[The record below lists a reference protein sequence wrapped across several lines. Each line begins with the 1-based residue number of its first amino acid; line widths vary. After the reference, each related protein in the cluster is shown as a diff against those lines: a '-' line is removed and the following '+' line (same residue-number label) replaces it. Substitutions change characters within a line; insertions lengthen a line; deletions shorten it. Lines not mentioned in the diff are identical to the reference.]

1 MQSNVPAD
9 MPEYLREMIE
19 NNTFKD
25 QPEEFKRLVLQSW
38 RDVATGNVT
47 KQVREA
53 AKLLREESGRLFEI
67 AKAANL
73 LCQRVEEYVVR
84 ESAIAGS
91 SNAPEGRITRTEEDH
106 SIVLPTQKQVG
117 DSYRAWEKGPQALLE
132 WVKANRKK
140 SD

>member
-9 MPEYLREMIE
+9 MPQYLREMI
-19 NNTFKD
+19 D

-47 KQVREA
+47 PQVREA
-53 AKLLREESGRLFEI
+53 AKLLREESRRLFEI

-73 LCQRVEEYVVR
+73 LCERVEEYVVR

-106 SIVLPTQKQVG
+106 SIALPAQKQVE
-117 DSYRAWEKGPQALLE
+117 DSYEAWKKGGEQGLLE
-132 WVKANRKK
+132 WLKANRKK
-140 SD
+140 SN